1 MAIFLFFF
9 FLIADQLTKIWA
21 ASTNVSTA
29 VIGDWLRFEYIQN
42 PGAAFSMFGDKEW
55 SRVFFIVV
63 STIAI
68 IVFFIVYAACKNKV
82 LKCGLML
89 LASGALGNLIDRTC
103 ALLQDLGVPG
113 ITNFETGVRDF
124 IWPTFFANFNVADI
138 AVCVGVGLI
147 MLYLL
152 FLGEDSIFG
161 SSLQKK
167 KAQARAEKAEKTE
180 KAEEPS
186 SDQGG
191 NE

>member
-9 FLIADQLTKIWA
+9 FLIADQVTKIWA
-21 ASTNVSTA
+21 ATTEVSMP
-29 VIGDWLRFEYIQN
+29 VIGEWLRFEYIQN
-42 PGAAFSMFGDKEW
+42 PGAAFSLFGDKEW

-68 IVFFIVYAACKNKV
+68 VVFFAVYAVCKNKV
-82 LKCGLML
+82 LKNGLML

-113 ITNFETGVRDF
+113 ITGFETGVRDF

-147 MLYLL
+147 LLYLL
-152 FLGEDSIFG
+152 FLSEDSIFG
-161 SSLQKK
+161 GFFKK
-167 KAQARAEKAEKTE
+167 KTQKEQPAQ
-180 KAEEPS
+180 EEETQS
-186 SDQGG
+186 TSQGG
-191 NE
+191 GK